1 MNKVLMVCVVGLGL
15 VGCVSQGQYDAL
27 MEENQ
32 KLQKE
37 NQALSK
43 EKMALK
49 GNVKLTRN
57 QLDTTTQELVATS
70 DALAVTATK
79 AVVVTTLYDELVNEL
94 SSELANKSVTIEQ
107 MQSGVNVNLPEDVL
121 FSSGS
126 AAVKTNGQV
135 VLHKVAGELKDV
147 PFQTI
152 VAGFTD
158 NVPISKRLADQFP
171 SNWDLAAARAT
182 EVVRLLEDS
191 GVPGERLVSVSF
203 GENNPVA
210 PNDSAEGR
218 AQNRRIEIRLRPVVV
233 E

>member
-1 MNKVLMVCVVGLGL
+1 MNKVIVAGAVCLGL

-27 MEENQ
+27 LEENQ
-32 KLQKE
+32 RLQKE
-37 NQALSK
+37 NEALSK
-43 EKMALK
+43 EKLTLK

-57 QLDTTTQELVATS
+57 QLEQTTGELAATNQ
-70 DALAVTATK
+70 ALAATATK
-79 AVVVTTLYDELVNEL
+79 AVVVTALYDELVTEL
-94 SSELANKSVTIEQ
+94 EAELQSKSVKVEQ
-107 MQSGVNVNLPEDVL
+107 MESGVNVQLSEDIL
-121 FSSGS
+121 FDSGS
-126 AAVKTNGQV
+126 SKVNTSGQV

-158 NVPISKRLADQFP
+158 NVPVSTRLAQQFP

-182 EVVRLLEDS
+182 EVVRLLEES
-191 GVPGERLVSVSF
+191 GVPGDRLVSVSF

-210 PNDSAEGR
+210 DNESPEGR